1 MEISM
6 NMNKRIAKMV
16 ATLVLASAILS
27 ACGIAAPAEPT
38 QDPNAV
44 FTQVAETVMVSMT
57 QTAEAMPPTPTPEP
71 TATMAPTLPPIPTV
85 DPLATQAVPPTQQPI
100 GPTATTQ
107 RYGDSAQ
114 YNTQTPVDG
123 KVFKKSE
130 EFQFIV
136 CFGNNGSTTWD
147 KKYYLEWVNG
157 FRLWSNEKYFYVGE
171 EVKPG
176 GKWCF
181 YTPAVAPHSSGPYT
195 TRWYMKNGDGEFMHE
210 VYFTYSVE

>member
-1 MEISM
+1 M
-6 NMNKRIAKMV
+6 NMKKRYLTFFMAV
-16 ATLVLASAILS
+16 VFAPVLLS
-27 ACGIAAPAEPT
+27 ACGAAAPAEPT

-57 QTAEAMPPTPTPEP
+57 QTSEAMPPTPTPEP
-71 TATMAPTLPPIPTV
+71 TATTAPTLPPIPTV
-85 DPLATQAVPPTQQPI
+85 DPLATQAVPPTLPV

-114 YNTQTPVDG
+114 YNTQTPGDG
-123 KVFKKSE
+123 KVFKKGE

-136 CFGNNGSTTWD
+136 CFGNNGATTWNSS
-147 KKYYLEWVNG
+147 YYLEWVSG
-157 FRLWSNEKYFYVGE
+157 FRLWSDQKYFYVGE
-171 EVKPG
+171 EVEPG

-181 YTPAVAPHSSGPYT
+181 YSPAVAPFEPGTYT